1 MSRASS
7 PENDFVDVETTDNRP
22 HSSAS
27 GASQKQSTSS
37 GTTAPENKRSR
48 GRPRKFKE
56 NSEEGMLHLEKFDR
70 KKSEIFHCFQ
80 LNYGK

>member
-7 PENDFVDVETTDNRP
+7 PENDFVDVESTDNRP

-27 GASQKQSTSS
+27 GTSQKQSIS
-37 GTTAPENKRSR
+37 GTGVLPESKRSR

-56 NSEEGMLHLEKFDR
+56 NSEEGLWIHEL
-70 KKSEIFHCFQ
+70 
-80 LNYGK
+80 